1 MFGHSGPAAFCGFKH
16 TSSLSM
22 PQEDMLIYV
31 RHFGVMV
38 AISPADFAMAL
49 VVQVTLNLWGSLE
62 LVI

>member
-1 MFGHSGPAAFCGFKH
+1 MFGHSGPTAFCGFKP

-22 PQEDMLIYV
+22 PQVDMLIYV

-38 AISPADFAMAL
+38 AISPADFAMAFG
-49 VVQVTLNLWGSLE
+49 QMTLNLWGSLE